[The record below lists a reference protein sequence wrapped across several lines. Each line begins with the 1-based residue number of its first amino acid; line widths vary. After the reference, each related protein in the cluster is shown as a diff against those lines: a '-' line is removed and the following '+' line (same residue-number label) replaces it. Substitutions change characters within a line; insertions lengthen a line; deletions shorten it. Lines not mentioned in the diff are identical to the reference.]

1 MAKSGCLDTTVK
13 QSKEQQMYQVQVRKV
28 HGKWTTRYTAETE
41 NRAIFWFNGLN
52 TWGDYRKRLLDPNG
66 KVLYKQAW

>member
-1 MAKSGCLDTTVK
+1 
-13 QSKEQQMYQVQVRKV
+13 MYEVQVRKA
-28 HGKWTTRYTAETE
+28 HGKWTTRYTASTE
-41 NRAIFWFNGLN
+41 NKAIFWFNGLN